1 MWDANERYCESKART
16 HKLRCSDC
24 ERRILKGERVVFL
37 LDTSTDR
44 DTMKKVFCPKCGEEY
59 TYDVADD
66 SRHIFDL
73 ED

>member
-1 MWDANERYCESKART
+1 
-16 HKLRCSDC
+16 
-24 ERRILKGERVVFL
+24 VFL